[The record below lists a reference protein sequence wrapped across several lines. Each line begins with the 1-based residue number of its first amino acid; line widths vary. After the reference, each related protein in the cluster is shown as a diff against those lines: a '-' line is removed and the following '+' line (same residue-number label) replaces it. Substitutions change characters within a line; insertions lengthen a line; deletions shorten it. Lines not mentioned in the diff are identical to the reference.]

1 MAIVFSRIDDRLLH
15 GQVVTTW
22 LKKHEIEQVIIVSE
36 EVAQD
41 TMRQMILKTVSPEG
55 IKVVFFSSLKFID
68 VYNKV
73 PIKRRTMLL
82 FTNPKE
88 VFECLEGGV
97 KIEYLNVG
105 NMSKTPDNEKI
116 TAGVAVS
123 EIDREYFKK
132 IIDLGYNV
140 EIQMVP
146 NDKIDMINNYI

>member
-22 LKKHEIEQVIIVSE
+22 LKKYEIEQVIIVSD
-36 EVAQD
+36 EVSRD
-41 TMRQMILKTVSPEG
+41 EIRQTILKTVSPDG
-55 IKVVFFSSLKFID
+55 IKVVFFNPIKFID

-88 VFECLEGGV
+88 VYECLDGGV

-105 NMSKTPDNEKI
+105 NMSKTHSNEKI
-116 TAGVAVS
+116 TAGVAIS
-123 EIDREYFKK
+123 EVDREYFKK
-132 IIDLGYNV
+132 IISLGYDV

-146 NDKIDMINNYI
+146 NDKIDRINNYI